1 MTNIHQNGMARIW
14 RATLFSVAGLKAA
27 WQHEAAFRQEA
38 FLCLMLIP
46 LAFWVGTTAVER
58 VLLIVSCLI
67 VLLTELLNSA
77 IEAAIDRIG
86 EAPHTLSG
94 RAKDMGSAAVFTS
107 LWIAGV
113 TWTLI
118 GYERLFS

>member
-1 MTNIHQNGMARIW
+1 MASNNQNGIARIW
-14 RATLFSVAGLKAA
+14 RASLFSLAGLKAA
-27 WQHEAAFRQEA
+27 WQHEAAFRQET
-38 FLCLMLIP
+38 FLCLILVP
-46 LAFWVGTTAVER
+46 LAFWVGTTAVEQ

-86 EAPHTLSG
+86 DAPHTLSA

-107 LWIAGV
+107 LLIAGV
-113 TWTLI
+113 TWSLI
-118 GYERLFS
+118 GYERFFS